1 MNKKI
6 LIVDD
11 EPAILRILGD
21 VLTDEGYN
29 VIAAT
34 DGETGIEKAKVSN
47 PDLIIL
53 DVMLPGINGFEVCK
67 LLKENEQTKK
77 ISIIILTG
85 ISTLVEHKQKALQLG
100 ADDYIT
106 KPFDMSDLLNRV
118 KTLVNQQSE

>member
-47 PDLIIL
+47 PVLIIL

-118 KTLVNQQSE
+118 KTLASQQSE

>member
-34 DGETGIEKAKVSN
+34 DGETGIEKAKEFN
-47 PDLIIL
+47 PVLIIL

-118 KTLVNQQSE
+118 KTLASQQSE

>member
-1 MNKKI
+1 
-6 LIVDD
+6 
-11 EPAILRILGD
+11 
-21 VLTDEGYN
+21 
-29 VIAAT
+29 
-34 DGETGIEKAKVSN
+34 
-47 PDLIIL
+47 
-53 DVMLPGINGFEVCK
+53 MLPGINGFEVCK

-118 KTLVNQQSE
+118 KTLASQQSE

>member
-118 KTLVNQQSE
+118 KTLASQQSE